1 MCCLKGLETDQRWL
15 GAVRIRQ
22 EVFLSADEG
31 EIYFEGKKV
40 KISSPRDAMRLGI
53 ETVYQEQA
61 LAPEMSVARNTFMGR
76 EPVRSLVLLDKK
88 KMRRK
93 SMETLR
99 DIGLHV
105 KSPDISV
112 KFLSGGE
119 RQGVAIARVMH
130 FKAKL
135 LIMDEPTMALSV
147 KDVQQVLQFVKQLKA
162 QGISCV
168 IITHNLYHVH
178 PVADRFVILS
188 HGRKVGDVRKEDA
201 SIDKLD
207 ELIVAGY
214 SKNDKLCTIYFLDST
229 KSRRKHERGDF
240 RKD

>member
-1 MCCLKGLETDQRWL
+1 
-15 GAVRIRQ
+15 
-22 EVFLSADEG
+22 
-31 EIYFEGKKV
+31 
-40 KISSPRDAMRLGI
+40 
-53 ETVYQEQA
+53 
-61 LAPEMSVARNTFMGR
+61 
-76 EPVRSLVLLDKK
+76 
-88 KMRRK
+88 
-93 SMETLR
+93 METLR

-112 KFLSGGE
+112 KFLFGGE

-168 IITHNLYHVH
+168 FITHNLYHVH

-201 SIDKLD
+201 SIDELD
-207 ELIVAGY
+207 ELIVAG
-214 SKNDKLCTIYFLDST
+214 
-229 KSRRKHERGDF
+229 
-240 RKD
+240 

>member
-168 IITHNLYHVH
+168 FITHNLYHVH

-201 SIDKLD
+201 SIDELA
-207 ELIVAGY
+207 ELIVAG
-214 SKNDKLCTIYFLDST
+214 
-229 KSRRKHERGDF
+229 
-240 RKD
+240 

>member
-1 MCCLKGLETDQRWL
+1 MLERKIQTTRMRTKIMCCLKGLETDQRWL

-61 LAPEMSVARNTFMGR
+61 LAPKMSIARNTFMGR

-147 KDVQQVLQFVKQLKA
+147 KEAQQVLQFVKQLKA

-168 IITHNLYHVH
+168 FITHNLYHVH

-201 SIDKLD
+201 SIDELA
-207 ELIVAGY
+207 ELIVAG
-214 SKNDKLCTIYFLDST
+214 
-229 KSRRKHERGDF
+229 
-240 RKD
+240 